1 MKKITAAGFTLI
13 ELMIVVAIIGIL
25 GAIAI
30 PAYND
35 YMIRA
40 RVSEMVSVASAAKT
54 SISDYVL
61 TYRTFPANAAAA
73 GVTTP
78 TASTVKSLTV
88 GANNGVITISSSASV
103 TGTADDIAIIFTPT
117 NNGTSIS
124 WACSSTGKKQYA
136 PASCR

>member
-35 YMIRA
+35 YVIRA
-40 RVSEMVSVASAAKT
+40 RVAEMVSVASVAKT

-61 TYRTFPANAAAA
+61 TYRIFPANAAAA
-73 GVTTP
+73 GITTP
-78 TASTVKSLTV
+78 TAQMVKSLTV
-88 GANNGVITISSSASV
+88 GANNGVITISSSAAV
-103 TGTADDIAIIFTPT
+103 TGTADDIAIVFTPT
-117 NNGTSIS
+117 NNGSSIS
-124 WACSSTGKKQYA
+124 WTCTSTGKKQYA